1 MKIKATTTFLD
12 GTDRFEK
19 DDERTV
25 SDERGAYFVAN
36 GLAEDVAGR
45 VATVEAAAATTDL
58 NIKNSGLGLGDSNG

>member
-36 GLAEDVAGR
+36 GWAEDAAGR
-45 VATVEAAAATTDL
+45 VATVEAAATTDL
-58 NIKNSGLGLGDSNG
+58 NINNSGLGLGDSNG

>member
-36 GLAEDVAGR
+36 GWAEDVAGR
-45 VATVEAAAATTDL
+45 VATVEAAATTDL
-58 NIKNSGLGLGDSNG
+58 NINNSGLGLGDSNG

>member
-1 MKIKATTTFLD
+1 MKIKAITTFLD

-36 GLAEDVAGR
+36 GWAEDVAGR
-45 VATVEAAAATTDL
+45 VATGESVAATDL
-58 NIKNSGLGLGDSNG
+58 NINNSGLGLGDSNG

>member
-25 SDERGAYFVAN
+25 SDERGAYFIAN
-36 GLAEDVAGR
+36 GWAEDVAGR
-45 VATVEAAAATTDL
+45 VATVEAAATTDL
-58 NIKNSGLGLGDSNG
+58 NINNSGLGLGDSNG

>member
-1 MKIKATTTFLD
+1 MKIQVLSTFLD

-36 GLAEDVAGR
+36 GWAEDVAGR
-45 VATVEAAAATTDL
+45 VATVEAAATTDL
-58 NIKNSGLGLGDSNG
+58 NINNSGLGLGDSNG